1 MDWSGTTHA
10 FRYRRG
16 LYVSS
21 GILVMVLAV
30 GILVGVAVDW
40 ANPSSS
46 WARGSG
52 GVSTWDSIWMAAVGL
67 LGIWLGIRLL
77 RLGVLQISAGK
88 MTVRGYLRTR
98 TVEVSEIR
106 AFTLRRRDETGNGPR
121 WIVRVG
127 LAGGK
132 GFWIPSFACG
142 SARRP
147 PRPQLAAIVEQVRAL
162 LGIEGDD
169 DTDLPVSQG
178 GEQPQDAVPGLPQ
191 DGEAE
196 LDADGL
202 PVQDQPAKGRT
213 IPGAVSWL
221 ITIACPILGAV
232 SLGIA
237 ITYQVS
243 HHKLA
248 GHLTG
253 LSIAAGMLAGI
264 LVFFLMPLWWGRMEK
279 NKHQGVIAIIVV
291 VGALLGVIGTFTI
304 TGPVN

>member
-1 MDWSGTTHA
+1 
-10 FRYRRG
+10 
-16 LYVSS
+16 
-21 GILVMVLAV
+21 MVLAV
-30 GILVGVAVDW
+30 GILAGVAVDL
-40 ANPSSS
+40 ADPSSS

-52 GVSTWDSIWMAAVGL
+52 GASTWDNIWMAAVGL

-77 RLGVLQISAGK
+77 RLGVLQISAGR

-106 AFTLRRRDETGNGPR
+106 AFTLRTRDETGNGPR
-121 WIVRVG
+121 WIVRVR
-127 LAGGK
+127 LTGGK

-147 PRPQLAAIVEQVRAL
+147 PSPQLAAIVKQVRAL
-162 LGIEGDD
+162 LGIGGDD
-169 DTDLPVSQG
+169 DADLLVSQG

-202 PVQDQPAKGRT
+202 PVQGQPAKGRT
-213 IPGAVSWL
+213 IPGAISWL

-232 SLGIA
+232 SAGIA

-253 LSIAAGMLAGI
+253 LSIAAGFLVGI
-264 LVFFLMPLWWGRMEK
+264 LVFFLLPLWWGKMEK
-279 NKHQGVIAIIVV
+279 NKHERAILIIVI
-291 VGALLGVIGTFTI
+291 VGGLLSVIGLFTL
-304 TGPVN
+304 TGPGNGN